1 MTGQQLKEAN
11 FINKSL
17 TFLEQTVNALSRGDA
32 HVAFRQSKLTSVLRD
47 ALGGNCKTVMIAC
60 AWPDDAHSEETIST
74 CRFASR
80 VMTLQ
85 TRAVVNESKDPR
97 VLLRKYER
105 QVAELR
111 RELAMANT
119 LAERAP
125 VNYGPMGEVER
136 QELDEKVRGYLEA
149 ENASADDVP
158 TESLRQIR
166 EAFRLFKAAYVEMR
180 AELNDRV
187 VKADAAAL
195 AAEASRQSL
204 GAADGEGAQE
214 GADAEGAQEG
224 AEAEGADGA
233 GAQEGA
239 DGEGDEVGDAAAETT
254 GFAAG
259 VAPDDAAPPPD
270 TPARAEA
277 HEAMTRAAAA
287 ARRAANARVESEERN
302 AAFAEYKRSVNPTR
316 GEAAAVAAA
325 ELRAA
330 KTALREKVDFVNK
343 TKAEIDALTK
353 KVEAMRAAAA
363 ENEPENADPDAPET
377 VDEET
382 YEAMT
387 KLKRAKAAYRYAFEE
402 VKDLKSAVEPKAG
415 AANAARAALVAEF
428 QEWYEKGGGMDLRV
442 ARDAEEDDMDYG
454 EKFDQL
460 ELQRVLNRDP
470 DGGAFFAAK
479 KERRRSHRAH
489 PPISR
494 EKQHMRAVGFGTPRR
509 PF

>member
-1 MTGQQLKEAN
+1 M
-11 FINKSL
+11 
-17 TFLEQTVNALSRGDA
+17 
-32 HVAFRQSKLTSVLRD
+32 
-47 ALGGNCKTVMIAC
+47 
-60 AWPDDAHSEETIST
+60 
-74 CRFASR
+74 
-80 VMTLQ
+80 
-85 TRAVVNESKDPR
+85 NESKDPR

-239 DGEGDEVGDAAAETT
+239 DGEGDEVGDAEAETT

-259 VAPDDAAPPPD
+259 VAPDDARAPPD

-277 HEAMTRAAAA
+277 DVAMTRAAASARRA
-287 ARRAANARVESEERN
+287 ARRAWNRRAQRRLRRV
-302 AAFAEYKRSVNPTR
+302 
-316 GEAAAVAAA
+316 
-325 ELRAA
+325 
-330 KTALREKVDFVNK
+330 
-343 TKAEIDALTK
+343 
-353 KVEAMRAAAA
+353 
-363 ENEPENADPDAPET
+363 
-377 VDEET
+377 
-382 YEAMT
+382 
-387 KLKRAKAAYRYAFEE
+387 
-402 VKDLKSAVEPKAG
+402 
-415 AANAARAALVAEF
+415 
-428 QEWYEKGGGMDLRV
+428 
-442 ARDAEEDDMDYG
+442 
-454 EKFDQL
+454 
-460 ELQRVLNRDP
+460 
-470 DGGAFFAAK
+470 
-479 KERRRSHRAH
+479 
-489 PPISR
+489 
-494 EKQHMRAVGFGTPRR
+494 
-509 PF
+509 